1 MNTELILDLN
11 DNEGIEESSNNLEKK
26 VSLKKI
32 IIKEKSKKSLSKKS
46 IISTSSNNK
55 IRASVYKTNNNERK
69 NLTEREE
76 EKEKIEEKVPNEI
89 RKFSLIYSPRT
100 TFSRNKI
107 EEDKLFKNISMA
119 FDPITIKIL
128 KSHFKERLG
137 SLSKLD
143 FIGICKNH
151 LLSWN
156 PNLPNREIILIKLL
170 NRLFT
175 EIDLNGNE
183 ILEWEEFTNYIIHN
197 SNNDQNSNVAYSLRQ
212 YSMSKNSI
220 DDSDFTEI
228 VTYTFYIE
236 KYNMIGIV
244 QDGKSIINF
253 YDGSTLN
260 KLKTFIDIKETQQ
273 EINELEIKELDIRA
287 KDLIIREEEEKKLK
301 KQIYEEIS
309 NLRMK
314 GSFSRDSLLIN
325 IPLAKK
331 SSIGFNN
338 SIKNFLNTI
347 NTTSVNFN
355 NTNNINK
362 KKINI
367 KRIDTPEKLKK
378 ELNRLKENGL
388 DSIKNSINKKLTILT
403 TEFIPEYDALLVS
416 SSNNKISAWKYY
428 DGEFKNANH
437 ISNNIIDK
445 SNFSCAILSTSTPQ
459 YTMSWDAMQKFL
471 YTGQMDGK
479 ILKWDITKN
488 NILENEILDFSTAKM
503 KHELELKGNF
513 IRSFKKTKTVF
524 SDNQDKQNQI
534 VKKINEQNNLR
545 GEKLLDKVKKDNIK
559 RDSVSCILILGKLQL
574 LAAGY
579 YNGNV
584 ILWDTMLKDYRKYYI
599 DQDTCIYQII
609 YDQNKNLIFTCG
621 FDHDIYIYDPYI
633 DCNAIYKL
641 VGHNISINSIAINPI
656 DDELISLDIIGN
668 IKIWDI
674 NNFYNFQSINVNESY
689 HNKKLQQDLN
699 NLRKKKISSNLK
711 MIFLTKSKKILTYG
725 DKNITFEADS
735 AQNPDLVDDQLI
747 LGCYYNNSSCEFIV
761 ICLKKIKIWN
771 AFNGKVVKIYDN
783 VMNNNEITSYT
794 TDLSLKRLYLGDN
807 YGKIKNFNM
816 NNGSFIKDFNSHFS
830 EIIGLLYSDK
840 YSLLISLSTDGKIKF
855 HNDKNIFETNVIKE
869 IEMTHPNITSITL
882 SEEYSR
888 LIIGLEN
895 GFVKFFDI
903 EHIRFDADGDNEK
916 DKIFRGDPIFSM
928 ISLYKIPII
937 VTGHRSGKIKF
948 IIIPP
953 NINKFIWFSLFYN
966 TFIKDNTQFKS
977 CVISMEINKEKKYL
991 FLGDQNGF
999 IHCYNLNQ
1007 IYNII
1012 KETNNEI
1019 NKDTIEQFSTLKIDL
1034 IYSIQAHRETVK
1046 KLIFPKIIPN
1056 IIISTSND
1064 RQCKI
1069 FNAENGKFID
1079 ELKQIASK
1087 YKDVPIGIK
1096 YYFADPFQS
1105 KRNKNDI
1112 IETGII
1118 YRKDID
1124 KHKSLITNS
1133 LIQTIRKDNPLIN
1146 SYARAMTAAN
1156 AKERLYLITK
1166 NSDLPYDKS
1175 NNWNLNID
1183 LNEIEKNEKK
1193 KFDEIYNKIIQ
1204 NNDKINEDTKLM
1216 QKQPI
1221 YSENYIPTFL
1231 DDLSEEK
1238 AKDFSV
1244 MLSQKLRHVK
1254 LAMAKIQMEKTAM
1267 DQFKKED
1274 LRNKTI
1280 NLKQSMAILNDENK
1294 KKVIKIKPKK
1304 IDKYEKKRKE
1314 MFGIKKRRIK
1324 SYGDKLDFYREDF
1337 DKGLSELKDSI
1348 EKNIVEKYLNPMR
1361 STNKF
1366 LLPKIG
1372 SRNNFQLTDSNIYI
1386 HTIH

>member
-1 MNTELILDLN
+1 MNTELKLDVN
-11 DNEGIEESSNNLEKK
+11 DIEENEEKSNNIEKK
-26 VSLKKI
+26 DLFKKI
-32 IIKEKSKKSLSKKS
+32 KIKEKSKKSLSKKS
-46 IISTSSNNK
+46 LISTSKNNK
-55 IRASVYKTNNNERK
+55 KRSSLLNKNNTEIK
-69 NLTEREE
+69 NLIEND
-76 EKEKIEEKVPNEI
+76 EKKEIKDEKVPNEI
-89 RKFSLIYSPRT
+89 KKFSLIYSPRT

-107 EEDKLFKNISMA
+107 EEDKLFQNISMA

-137 SLSKLD
+137 SLNKFE

-156 PNLPNREIILIKLL
+156 PDLPNREIILIKLL

-197 SNNDQNSNVAYSLRQ
+197 SNNEKSSNISYSLRQ

-220 DDSDFTEI
+220 DDSDFIEI
-228 VTYTFYIE
+228 ITYTFYIE

-253 YDGSTLN
+253 YDGTTLN
-260 KLKTFIDIKETQQ
+260 KLKTFIDVKETQQ
-273 EINELEIKELDIRA
+273 EINELEIRELDIRA
-287 KDLIIREEEEKKLK
+287 KDLIIKEEEEKKLK

-309 NLRMK
+309 NMRIK
-314 GSFSRDSLLIN
+314 GSLSRDSLIN
-325 IPLAKK
+325 NSPLAKK
-331 SSIGFNN
+331 SSIGFNY
-338 SIKNFLNTI
+338 SIKNYINTI

-362 KKINI
+362 KKLNI

-416 SSNNKISAWKYY
+416 SSNNKISAWKFFN
-428 DGEFKNANH
+428 GEFKNANQ
-437 ISNNIIDK
+437 ITNNIINK
-445 SNFSCAILSTSTPQ
+445 TNFSCAILSTPTPQ
-459 YTMSWDAMQKFL
+459 YTMSWDGMQKFL

-479 ILKWDITKN
+479 ILKWDLTKSN
-488 NILENEILDFSTAKM
+488 NLDNEILDFTTAKI
-503 KHELELKGNF
+503 KHDLELKGNF
-513 IRSFKKTKTVF
+513 IRSNKKTKTVF
-524 SDNQDKQNQI
+524 SNNQDKQNQI
-534 VKKINEQNNLR
+534 IKKIDDNKNLR
-545 GEKLLDKVKKDNIK
+545 GEKLLDKVKNDNKK

-579 YNGNV
+579 YNGNI

-599 DQDTCIYQII
+599 DQDTCIYQIV
-609 YDQNKNLIFTCG
+609 YEQNKNLIFTCG
-621 FDHDIYIYDPYI
+621 FDHDIFIYDPYI
-633 DCNAIYKL
+633 DSNAIYKL
-641 VGHNISINSIAINPI
+641 IGHNISINSIAINPI
-656 DDELISLDIIGN
+656 DDELISLDIVGN

-689 HNKKLQQDLN
+689 HNRKLQQDIN
-699 NLRKKKISSNLK
+699 NLKKKKISSNLK

-725 DKNITFEADS
+725 DKNIIFEADS

-747 LGCYYNNSSCEFIV
+747 LGCYYNNLSYEFIV

-783 VMNNNEITSYT
+783 LMNNNEITSYI
-794 TDLSLKRLYLGDN
+794 TDISLKRIYLGDN

-816 NNGSFIKDFNSHFS
+816 NNGTFIKDFQSHFS

-840 YSLLISLSTDGKIKF
+840 FNLLISLSTDGKIKF
-855 HNDKNIFETNVIKE
+855 QNDKNIFETNVIKE
-869 IEMTHPNITSITL
+869 IDMTHPNISSLTL

-928 ISLYKIPII
+928 ISLYKIPIV

-966 TFIKDNTQFKS
+966 TIFKDNTQFKS
-977 CVISMEINKEKKYL
+977 CVISMELNKEKKYL

-1019 NKDTIEQFSTLKIDL
+1019 NEETIEKFSTLKIDL

-1046 KLIFPKIIPN
+1046 KLTFPKIIPN

-1069 FNAENGKFID
+1069 FNADNGKFID

-1133 LIQTIRKDNPLIN
+1133 LIQEIRKDNPLIN
-1146 SYARAMTAAN
+1146 SYAKAMTAAN
-1156 AKERLYLITK
+1156 ARERLYLITK

-1193 KFDEIYNKIIQ
+1193 KFDDIYNKIIQ

-1221 YSENYIPTFL
+1221 YSENYIPNFL

-1238 AKDFSV
+1238 IKNFSV

-1254 LAMAKIQMEKTAM
+1254 LAMAKIQMEKNEM
-1267 DQFKKED
+1267 DEFKKED

-1280 NLKQSMAILNDENK
+1280 NLKQSMAMLNEDNK
-1294 KKVIKIKPKK
+1294 KKVIKIKPKV
-1304 IDKYEKKRKE
+1304 DKYEKRRKE
-1314 MFGIKKRRIK
+1314 IFGINKRRIK

-1337 DKGLSELKDSI
+1337 DKGLTELKDSI

-1361 STNKF
+1361 STNKLF
-1366 LLPKIG
+1366 LPRIG
-1372 SRNNFQLTDSNIYI
+1372 SRNNYHSIDSNIYI